1 MKQQATRESPGPVEQ
16 GGLISYSP
24 DSLNV
29 FRRAAHHVARIL
41 KGAKPAEL
49 PVELPTTYE
58 MVIKIKAAKALALR
72 IPQSVMLQATRVIE

>member
-1 MKQQATRESPGPVEQ
+1 M
-16 GGLISYSP
+16 
-24 DSLNV
+24 

-49 PVELPTTYE
+49 PVELPTSYE
-58 MVIKIKAAKALALR
+58 MVIKIKAAKALGLR